1 MPVSV
6 GASLLRGVLLLK
18 RGIVMQ
24 KRKHVTIVAGS
35 LLALSLLLT
44 QVSAWEAKG
53 FKTPE
58 SVQTDPS
65 TGYIYVSNINGAPAA
80 KDDNGFISRLN
91 PDGSIEKLKFIDGAN
106 KSFTLDAPKG
116 TAIYGDFLYVTDITH
131 VRAFKLKDGTNAA
144 NIDLTSLGA
153 SFLNDITADEKG
165 NLYVSDTEANAIF
178 LIKTS
183 AGNEGRV
190 LLKHEGLRGPNGLM
204 LHPQTGDII
213 VASLGGVIL
222 KITSE
227 GIEQLDAA
235 GPFKNLDGIDY
246 DSKGNIY
253 FSDFTAG
260 VVYKLKQGGKAVP
273 IAQGLKSPA
282 DISVDRKKDILLIPE
297 FSSDRVKSLPIQ

>member
-1 MPVSV
+1 MS
-6 GASLLRGVLLLK
+6 ARLLLLK

-24 KRKHVTIVAGS
+24 KRKRVTIVAGS
-35 LLALSLLLT
+35 VLVLSLLLN

-65 TGYIYVSNINGAPAA
+65 TGYIYVSNVNGPPAA

-91 PDGSIEKLKFIDGAN
+91 PDGSIEKLKFIDGTN
-106 KSFTLDAPKG
+106 KSLTLDAPKG
-116 TAIYGDFLYVTDITH
+116 IAIHGGVLYVTDITH
-131 VRAFKLKDGTNAA
+131 IRAFNLKDGTNAA
-144 NIDLTSLGA
+144 NIDLTLLGA

-165 NLYVSDTEANAIF
+165 DLYVSDTEANAIF
-178 LIKTS
+178 FIKTS
-183 AGNEGRV
+183 AGNEARL
-190 LLKHEGLRGPNGLM
+190 LLKHEKLRGPNGLM

-213 VASLGGVIL
+213 VASLGGGVIL

-227 GIEQLDAA
+227 GIEQLDAG

-260 VVYKLKQGGKAVP
+260 MVYKLKPGGKAVP
-273 IAQGLKSPA
+273 VAQGLKNPA

-297 FSSDRVKSLPIQ
+297 FSGDRVKSLPIQ